1 MATVRQLLASKG
13 PVVWSVSPETTV
25 FAALQL
31 MAEKNIG
38 AVVVTHADELVG
50 IFSERDYA
58 RKVILHGKSSH
69 NTTIS
74 DLMTR
79 KVYFVKPNRSLSAC
93 LHLMTERRIRHLP
106 VKDEGKLVGI
116 ITIGDVV
123 KEMISE
129 QANTIQELESYIAGN
144 GYGA

>member
-1 MATVRQLLASKG
+1 MATVRQLLSTKG
-13 PVVWSVSPETTV
+13 SAVWSVSPNSTV
-25 FAALQL
+25 FAALEL

-38 AVVVTHADELVG
+38 AVLVMQDDELVG

-69 NTTIS
+69 HTTVS
-74 DLMTR
+74 DLMTQ

-93 LHLMTERRIRHLP
+93 LRLMTERRIRHLP
-106 VKDEGKLVGI
+106 VMENGNLVGI